1 MSSLQLIVP
10 LALASAM
17 AAAVAVTHR
26 RIPPRYAAAL
36 LTATIVAVSLAVLP
50 AVGILAVGYVAH
62 LSMLGGV
69 VEWCQDALGVH
80 APVPPWLGL
89 PSVAIVLLATVR
101 ARSVLRS
108 WRSIRR
114 TDAGAPE
121 IVRSDSWFAFTLPG
135 PAGRIVLSS
144 ALVDSLTPA
153 ELAVVVAHERTHACN
168 RHDRYVLVADVANA
182 LLPVMRPLQHRLL
195 FALERW
201 ADEASVSAASGDRDT
216 VARTIARVALAHA
229 PHPAAATGLA
239 GLGVAARVDA
249 LTNPRTLPCP
259 NVWTS
264 AVAIGPLAVMAAAA
278 VQVHHLFPLIVALCV
293 N

>member
-1 MSSLQLIVP
+1 MVVP

-17 AAAVAVTHR
+17 TAAIAVSHR
-26 RIPPRYAAAL
+26 RIPPRYAAPL
-36 LTATIVAVSLAVLP
+36 LTATIIAVSLALLP
-50 AVGILAVGYVAH
+50 AVVILAVGYVAH
-62 LSMLGGV
+62 VSMLGGV

-80 APVPPWLGL
+80 SPVPLWLGL
-89 PSVAIVLLATVR
+89 PSVAIVLLATTR

-114 TDAGAPE
+114 TDAGEPE

-144 ALVDSLTPA
+144 ALVEGLTA
-153 ELAVVVAHERTHACN
+153 DELAVVVSHEQTHARH

-182 LLPVMRPLQHRLL
+182 LLPIMRPLQRRLL

-201 ADEASVSAASGDRDT
+201 ADESSVTAASGDRDV

-229 PHPAAATGLA
+229 PVPAPATGLA

-249 LTNPRTLPCP
+249 LINPRTLLRP
-259 NVWTS
+259 NVWSS
-264 AVAIGPLAVMAAAA
+264 AVALGPVAMLMAAM
-278 VQVHHLFPLIVALCV
+278 VQVHHLVPLTGALCLR
-293 N
+293 